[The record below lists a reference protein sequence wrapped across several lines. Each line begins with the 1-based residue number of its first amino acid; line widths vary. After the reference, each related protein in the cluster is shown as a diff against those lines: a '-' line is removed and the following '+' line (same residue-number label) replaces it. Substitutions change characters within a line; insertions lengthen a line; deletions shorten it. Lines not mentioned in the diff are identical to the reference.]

1 VVETLLGRRRHCR
14 SMSPGERLGSPSVGF
29 CIPVCDFA
37 EPVLIWH
44 LNTRAKTSCVQIM
57 NPYGLKYSSLRC
69 VCTSP
74 ERLTSRI
81 CKRLMM
87 LIDCPRQRGL
97 HLGVVPVLFYSQ
109 GSNCSLEFTACYFST
124 KWQTVRVAGY
134 CPALCMCLIMER
146 SDLASFFQISN

>member
-1 VVETLLGRRRHCR
+1 
-14 SMSPGERLGSPSVGF
+14 MSPGERLGSPLVGF

-74 ERLTSRI
+74 ERLTSHI

-87 LIDCPRQRGL
+87 LIDCPKQPKQPCFVYVFDYGAQRSGIFL
-97 HLGVVPVLFYSQ
+97 PNFKLRFLILIG
-109 GSNCSLEFTACYFST
+109 
-124 KWQTVRVAGY
+124 
-134 CPALCMCLIMER
+134 ALVCKGR
-146 SDLASFFQISN
+146 FSDLCELVSDISNI